1 MLRKRDARIG
11 LVIAVAATM
20 AIPPAGH
27 AQDLP
32 PAAPTVSEL
41 VITPEREV
49 PVPGVGTPAPLYST
63 RQLERIICEAEAQVK
78 GTSLIPRRGPGGRPG
93 GRKRG
98 VSSVA
103 MVELAATRA
112 AGYRAL
118 QATREAQR
126 IRQEAA
132 AGSADVT
139 VLESSEL
146 ERQKRVVALEQQ
158 LMQGQSIR
166 LGDPLT
172 DLAALFDRNQTFPGL
187 TLKLAEARPATV
199 SGKRQ
204 LVVTGTIR
212 NDRSRAA
219 RPPPILVSALDENGL
234 VLESKLADARTSIPA
249 RGASPFAYRYPDP
262 PQTARNVRVSF
273 SPSFM
278 PPPRESD
285 PACDTKLTPLPR
297 R

>member
-1 MLRKRDARIG
+1 MLRTRDTRRG
-11 LVIAVAATM
+11 LVVAIAATM
-20 AIPPAGH
+20 AIPPAGY
-27 AQDLP
+27 AQNPP
-32 PAAPTVSEL
+32 PAEPTVSEL

-49 PVPGVGTPAPLYST
+49 PVPDVGTPAPLYST
-63 RQLERIICEAEAQVK
+63 RQLERIVCEAEAQVK
-78 GTSLIPRRGPGGRPG
+78 GTSLIPRRGPRGVG

-98 VSSVA
+98 VSSMA

-112 AGYRAL
+112 AAYRAL
-118 QATREAQR
+118 QATQEAQR
-126 IRQEAA
+126 VRQEAA
-132 AGSADVT
+132 AGSPDVV
-139 VLESSEL
+139 VLENSEL
-146 ERQKRVVALEQQ
+146 ERQKRVVALQQQ

-172 DLAALFDRNQTFPGL
+172 DKSQLFDPTQTFPGL

-204 LVVTGTIR
+204 LIVTGTIR
-212 NDRSRAA
+212 NDRARPA
-219 RPPPILVSALDENGL
+219 RPPPILVSALDENGQ
-234 VLESKLADARTSIPA
+234 VLESKLADTRTSIPA

-273 SPSFM
+273 SPSQM